1 MALPIEKSE
10 PVRLEDFVVL
20 ARKGKKVEAK
30 IELRTQNIQQKIHPS
45 ETEGK
50 RGEIDAYLLIGEYT
64 LKVKG
69 ESWEGQVSKIY
80 VWGFA
85 EESLD
90 IRRLHRNI
98 ANDRLKIDYQR
109 LKEANIEFEAKYF

>member
-1 MALPIEKSE
+1 MALPIETSK

-20 ARKGKKVEAK
+20 AKEGKKVEAK

-45 ETEGK
+45 ETEEK
-50 RGEIDAYLLIGEYT
+50 RGEIDAYLLIGDYT

-69 ESWEGQVSKIY
+69 ESWQVSKIY

-85 EESLD
+85 DESLD

-98 ANDRLKIDYQR
+98 ANDRLKMDYQR

>member
-1 MALPIEKSE
+1 MALPIEKSK

-20 ARKGKKVEAK
+20 ARKGKKVEVE

-50 RGEIDAYLLIGEYT
+50 RSEIDAYLLIGDYT
-64 LKVKG
+64 LKVEG
-69 ESWEGQVSKIY
+69 ESWQVSKIY
-80 VWGFA
+80 IWGFA
-85 EESLD
+85 VESLD

-98 ANDRLKIDYQR
+98 ANDRLKLDYRR
-109 LKEANIEFEAKYF
+109 LKEVNIEFEAKYF